1 MVQMVSKCAGQ
12 ARTAVTAAATATA
25 DMRLIHEAATNSADK
40 VESISRA
47 IVGQREN
54 AGVVSSRVKDVAE
67 MSTSS
72 AAMTSDVSES
82 SKSVDRISKAIYKE
96 ASYFRINN
104 GDAVTMF

>member
-1 MVQMVSKCAGQ
+1 
-12 ARTAVTAAATATA
+12 
-25 DMRLIHEAATNSADK
+25 
-40 VESISRA
+40 
-47 IVGQREN
+47 
-54 AGVVSSRVKDVAE
+54 